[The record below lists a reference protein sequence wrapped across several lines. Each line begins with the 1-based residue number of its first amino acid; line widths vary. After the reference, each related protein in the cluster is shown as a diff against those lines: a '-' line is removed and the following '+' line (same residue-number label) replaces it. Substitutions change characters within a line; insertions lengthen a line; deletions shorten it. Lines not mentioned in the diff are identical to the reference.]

1 MSGAPLSFAPE
12 RTFNLDMNYKTS
24 LRNGLMLY
32 LDGNL
37 NDRSQ
42 TQVSSPE
49 NPNPYQDGLALPNS
63 AEVAPLR

>member
-12 RTFNLDMNYKTS
+12 LTFNLDMNYKTS

-37 NDRSQ
+37 NDRS
-42 TQVSSPE
+42 
-49 NPNPYQDGLALPNS
+49 
-63 AEVAPLR
+63 